1 VFEVLWSKAIPAED
15 KIREIEEGIVPLRTR
30 FLENQ
35 DEIIKE
41 LRRLNF
47 NAKRLSVCSIF
58 GGMQMSH
65 KYLFDTYVKIV
76 EEHRKGIGHG
86 IRWIVNIEEKVS
98 LELAKIFENKGI
110 QIRHVK
116 NMPPMNFGVSDKEV
130 AVTIEKMEGGKM
142 SQSFLISNE
151 PLYLDHFNSIF
162 EELWE
167 NGIDLEEETR
177 Y

>member
-1 VFEVLWSKAIPAED
+1 MFEVLWSKAIPAED

-30 FLENQ
+30 FLENH

-41 LRRLNF
+41 LRRLNS
-47 NAKRLSVCSIF
+47 NAKGLSVCSIF

-65 KYLFDTYVKIV
+65 KYLFDTYVKII

-116 NMPPMNFGVSDKEV
+116 N
-130 AVTIEKMEGGKM
+130 
-142 SQSFLISNE
+142 
-151 PLYLDHFNSIF
+151 
-162 EELWE
+162 
-167 NGIDLEEETR
+167 NGR
-177 Y
+177 MG